1 MFLAICSKVI
11 MCAKQD
17 RLAGLREVRSEATL
31 GRVQMPNAIRRAC
44 LASTT
49 FFGRGP
55 CCGQVGGTGAVRTL
69 QNENTRLASPKYCTS
84 SFGLPERE
92 AVG

>member
-17 RLAGLREVRSEATL
+17 RLAGLRAVRSEAAL
-31 GRVQMPNAIRRAC
+31 GKAIRRAC

-49 FFGRGP
+49 LFGRDP
-55 CCGQVGGTGAVRTL
+55 CCGQVGRTGAIRTL
-69 QNENTRLASPKYCTS
+69 QDENTRLASPEYCTS
-84 SFGLPERE
+84 SFGLPE
-92 AVG
+92 